1 MKHYFGYTIQRM
13 IMDKIK
19 SVEDEIKLFLVNILF
34 PDL

>member
-1 MKHYFGYTIQRM
+1 M